1 MFMQNDELLLE
12 ELGFGAG
19 FKDEIIEMLDSTQMF
34 NDFSGDD
41 INLLSEYLHAYSAK
55 TGAIIYHEGERAGHV
70 CILVK
75 GKLEVLKSAGLGED
89 KKLADVRSGKSIGE
103 MSIIDGMPNS
113 ATVTVSAP
121 STLLLLTKNNLL
133 KVTSEH
139 PVLGVKLLWH
149 FANLLSQRLR
159 QTSGK
164 LIDYL

>member
-1 MFMQNDELLLE
+1 MITQNEQPLLE
-12 ELGFGAG
+12 ELGFGEN

-34 NDFSGDD
+34 SDFGGED

-55 TGAIIYHEGERAGHV
+55 EGAVLYHEGERSDHV
-70 CILVK
+70 CILVT
-75 GKLEVLKSAGLGED
+75 GKLEVLKSTGDGEN

-113 ATVTVSAP
+113 ATVKVSTA
-121 STLLLLTKNNLL
+121 STLLLLTKNNLQ
-133 KVTSEH
+133 KVTLEH
-139 PVLGVKLLWH
+139 PALGVRLLWH
-149 FANLLSQRLR
+149 FASLLSQRLR